1 MGYLKRFS
9 DLTGGIAAFFAT
21 VFLFGKYME
30 VDPEKVSEGK
40 SKLEWFFS
48 SDNTKEYRQY
58 LVLIALIVLT
68 IAVSIILKKYPA
80 ASLVISVL
88 PMCQSMSMLFRGQ
101 FYEFAHFYVAVCA
114 LMFGGHLYEAFAADK
129 ENGSRQAV
137 IATRVIGALGAL
149 LATVS
154 VFASKTATKFSDP
167 MIDDVI
173 SKENSK
179 VMSDLKPF
187 GFLLS
192 SAAPEKEVSVL
203 ISIALVF
210 AACVI
215 IGVLLRKIYFIDAML
230 AFVPFVLS
238 VSALH
243 EENLATAPMLVIV
256 PGVAYFVCCLAL
268 VFRKN

>member
-9 DLTGGIAAFFAT
+9 DLVGGMAAFFAT

-30 VDPEKVSEGK
+30 SDPTKVSEGK

-68 IAVSIILKKYPA
+68 IAVGIILKNRPSV
-80 ASLVISVL
+80 SLVVSVL
-88 PMCQSMSMLFRGQ
+88 PMCQAMAMLYRGQ
-101 FYEFAHFYVAVCA
+101 FYEFSHFYVAVSM
-114 LMFGGHLYEAFAADK
+114 LLFGGHLYEAFATDK
-129 ENGSRQAV
+129 ETGSRQAV
-137 IATRVIGALGAL
+137 IATRVIGALGVV
-149 LATVS
+149 LAAAS
-154 VFASKTATKFSDP
+154 VLASKTATKFSDP
-167 MIDDVI
+167 MIDDAL
-173 SKENSK
+173 SEANSK

-187 GFLLS
+187 GLLLS

-203 ISIALVF
+203 ISIAVAF

-215 IGVLLRKIYFIDAML
+215 IGLLLKRIYFIDAIL
-230 AFVPFVLS
+230 ALVPFILS